1 MPMFHIRKVIVKK
14 DKTIKVINANRDII
28 GKLLILFTKHNK
40 PVDPEGALTSTV
52 FRAT

>member
-40 PVDPEGALTSTV
+40 PVDLEGALTSTV